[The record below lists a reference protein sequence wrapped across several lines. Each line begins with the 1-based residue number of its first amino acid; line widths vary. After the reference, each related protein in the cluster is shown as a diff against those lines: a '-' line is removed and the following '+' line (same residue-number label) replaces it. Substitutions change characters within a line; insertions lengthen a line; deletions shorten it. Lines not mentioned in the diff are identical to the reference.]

1 MHKFIR
7 GFKWNEALPR
17 ILADQVLVYASI
29 AGALAVSVSYR
40 TVRGNRDGALKLVE
54 YLMSGRSSFIWL
66 LGPIFASVFLIMGLY
81 TIRRART
88 GREKALG
95 VVRAVVTAMLL
106 IFAIHFVVFSGDA
119 IGRSVVLPFA
129 ALASVCM
136 SAARALKAWIEVRTR
151 AEQAPARADRVLVL
165 GGAGYIGSVLVRR
178 LLERG
183 ARVRVLDS
191 LLYGPQPLK
200 DVVGHPNLEL
210 IAGDCRNIQ
219 DVIASMKGVG
229 AVVHLAAIVGDP
241 ACEVDPQ
248 TALEV
253 NYAASRMLI
262 EIAKGNGVRRF
273 IFASSCSVYGVSDRQ
288 VREDSEVAPISLY
301 AKTKVD
307 SEDALLAS
315 ETESFHPIILR
326 FATVFGLG
334 YRPRFDLVVNLL
346 SAKAYQEGVITVF
359 NGEQWRPLIHVR
371 DVAEGILTV
380 LDAPI
385 ERVGGEIFN
394 VGDSRLNHTLDD
406 VAEEIRRRLP
416 LTTVEHIENS
426 DRRNYRVSFDK
437 IRALGFSARFRLEDG
452 IRELIEA
459 LQDGIIGDYSDIRY
473 HNQRFIKSVGSQ
485 ANKSAFDAGIMAV
498 FAESPIETVRSPGHP
513 A

>member
-1 MHKFIR
+1 
-7 GFKWNEALPR
+7 
-17 ILADQVLVYASI
+17 
-29 AGALAVSVSYR
+29 
-40 TVRGNRDGALKLVE
+40 
-54 YLMSGRSSFIWL
+54 
-66 LGPIFASVFLIMGLY
+66 
-81 TIRRART
+81 
-88 GREKALG
+88 
-95 VVRAVVTAMLL
+95 
-106 IFAIHFVVFSGDA
+106 
-119 IGRSVVLPFA
+119 
-129 ALASVCM
+129 
-136 SAARALKAWIEVRTR
+136 
-151 AEQAPARADRVLVL
+151 
-165 GGAGYIGSVLVRR
+165 
-178 LLERG
+178 
-183 ARVRVLDS
+183 
-191 LLYGPQPLK
+191 
-200 DVVGHPNLEL
+200 
-210 IAGDCRNIQ
+210 
-219 DVIASMKGVG
+219 
-229 AVVHLAAIVGDP
+229 
-241 ACEVDPQ
+241 
-248 TALEV
+248 
-253 NYAASRMLI
+253 
-262 EIAKGNGVRRF
+262 
-273 IFASSCSVYGVSDRQ
+273 
-288 VREDSEVAPISLY
+288 
-301 AKTKVD
+301 
-307 SEDALLAS
+307 
-315 ETESFHPIILR
+315 
-326 FATVFGLG
+326 VFGLG